1 MSAPLKYLYLD
12 HLYLNFD
19 ILKKYQR
26 NLLAH
31 RRHLTENLAC
41 MARSSSPTLAAT
53 KESLAVKLEK
63 LEAQI
68 NHAEEKSVKL
78 EKQISEALDAYEK
91 SRDIS
96 RPQPTKSV
104 P

>member
-31 RRHLTENLAC
+31 RKHLTENLAC

-63 LEAQI
+63 LEVQI
-68 NHAEEKSVKL
+68 SHAEGKAVRL
-78 EKQISEALDAYEK
+78 EKQISEALDAYKK
-91 SRDIS
+91 SRDIIS
-96 RPQPTKSV
+96 GPQPKSV

>member
-1 MSAPLKYLYLD
+1 MSAPLKHLYLD

-31 RRHLTENLAC
+31 QKHLTENLAC
-41 MARSSSPTLAAT
+41 MARSASPTLTAT
-53 KESLAVKLEK
+53 KESLAAKLDK

-68 NHAEEKSVKL
+68 SHAEGKAVKL
-78 EKQISEALDAYEK
+78 EKQISEALDAYKK
-91 SRDIS
+91 SRDS
-96 RPQPTKSV
+96 GPQPESV